1 MIQIAPS
8 MLSADFAR
16 LAEEIK
22 NIEVCGADLLHIDMM
37 DGHYVPNLTFGV
49 PIIKALRPH
58 TKLPFDVHLMVT
70 NPTDYVEPLSQV
82 GCEYFTF
89 HIEAEPHA
97 HRLVQYIKSK
107 GMKAGISLNPSTP
120 VSTLEDIAE
129 DLDLIL
135 IMSVNPGFGGQS
147 FIPGAVKKIEKAKAL
162 LASVGNTSCVIEVDG
177 GVNEKT
183 APLVRA
189 AGASILVAGSAVF
202 GASDRA
208 AMIKNLRG

>member
-22 NIEVCGADLLHIDMM
+22 NIEDCGADLLHIDMM

-208 AMIKNLRG
+208 AMVKNLRG

>member
-22 NIEVCGADLLHIDMM
+22 NIEDCGADLLHIDMM

>member
-22 NIEVCGADLLHIDMM
+22 NIEDCGADLLHIDMM

-202 GASDRA
+202 GASDRY

>member
-22 NIEVCGADLLHIDMM
+22 NIEDCGADLLHIDMM

-202 GASDRA
+202 GASDRS